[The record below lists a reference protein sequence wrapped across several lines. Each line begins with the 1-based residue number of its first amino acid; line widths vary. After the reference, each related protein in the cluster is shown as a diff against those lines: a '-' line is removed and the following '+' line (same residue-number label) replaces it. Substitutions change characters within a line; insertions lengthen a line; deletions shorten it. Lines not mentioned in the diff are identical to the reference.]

1 MYSTVPWSRAFRKA
15 VSDADVDHPYSGT
28 PRHSGSEATT
38 KKKQHWRRGTQLR
51 KAPAGAPTDTAI
63 EKFWQ
68 TRLKRNPSVWR
79 PHPAR
84 RWCAQLRKTARRNQP
99 PYTHPTQ
106 PPKVS
111 RSSQLARVTPQS
123 PSETGAPTS
132 QARKCWSKRNT
143 SPAPAASPF
152 RPNRNS
158 VTHDG
163 PSRPCEPNDSA
174 RRRRVRSHLIQAALR
189 APTVG
194 ENEACSVALVEQQ
207 DWDETCTS
215 RWPESSRARA
225 ERSRAKRRVRNSSP
239 DTQQVSQTQPP
250 PIRVKAASI
259 NLRQTL
265 PAVRS
270 PPPHESGGT
279 AS

>member
-1 MYSTVPWSRAFRKA
+1 MSITRARE
-15 VSDADVDHPYSGT
+15 
-28 PRHSGSEATT
+28 PRQR
-38 KKKQHWRRGTQLR
+38 KKQHWRRGTQLR
-51 KAPAGAPTDTAI
+51 KAPAGAPTGTAM

-84 RWCAQLRKTARRNQP
+84 RWCAQLKKTARRNQP

-106 PPKVS
+106 PPRVS
-111 RSSQLARVTPQS
+111 RSSQLARVTPQKS
-123 PSETGAPTS
+123 IANRAPIS

-163 PSRPCEPNDSA
+163 PSRPREPNDSA

-189 APTVG
+189 APTAG
-194 ENEACSVALVEQQ
+194 EKEACSEALVEQQ
-207 DWDETCTS
+207 DWDRTCSS
-215 RWPESSRARA
+215 RWPESSRVLVQNRA
-225 ERSRAKRRVRNSSP
+225 ERN
-239 DTQQVSQTQPP
+239 D
-250 PIRVKAASI
+250 
-259 NLRQTL
+259 
-265 PAVRS
+265 
-270 PPPHESGGT
+270 ESGT
-279 AS
+279 VPQIHSKSRRHSLRRFESKQRRST